1 MWNKTFVRGSE
12 KMIIPSYSSLMVNLL
27 ISSILHFIILL
38 IIQIIDLF
46 YEIFN
51 YDEEIFIFYYLN
63 FFFTGATILSLLFLL
78 ILNILFSS
86 SLNDKSKRS
95 LDYERN
101 AFLSHNKLNF
111 TLFCLWTILLLATAI
126 PRVII
131 FLLNKDQVCFSITIL
146 IYLKIPLFISI
157 YLQSIVIYVL
167 YKECKIEEFG
177 HEGGFY

>member
-131 FLLNKDQVCFSITIL
+131 FLLNKDQFYFSITIL
-146 IYLKIPLFISI
+146 IYLKIPFIISI
-157 YLQSIVIYVL
+157 YLHSIVIYVL
-167 YKECKIEEFG
+167 YKELKIEEFG
-177 HEGGFY
+177 HESGFY

>member
-12 KMIIPSYSSLMVNLL
+12 KMIGPSYHSLIIKLL

-46 YEIFN
+46 IEIFN

-63 FFFTGATILSLLFLL
+63 FLFTGATIFSLIFLL

-86 SLNDKSKRS
+86 SFKDESKN
-95 LDYERN
+95 E
-101 AFLSHNKLNF
+101 FFSHIKLNF

-131 FLLNKDQVCFSITIL
+131 FLLNKDQFCFSITIL
-146 IYLKIPLFISI
+146 IYLKIPLIISI

-177 HEGGFY
+177 HEAGFY

>member
-63 FFFTGATILSLLFLL
+63 FFFTGITIFSLIFLL

-86 SLNDKSKRS
+86 SFKDNDESKSGFF
-95 LDYERN
+95 
-101 AFLSHNKLNF
+101 AHIKLNF

-131 FLLNKDQVCFSITIL
+131 FLLNKDQFCFSITIL

-167 YKECKIEEFG
+167 YKECKIQEFG